1 MWKVIGNLTEN
12 RFLVETSNYNINQP
26 VSTTALPVGKTR
38 RVRIEVSTLQHEE
51 LQMEF
56 HQNKYI
62 RRPRRIQ
69 LAQTLN
75 LKKRQIKIWFQN
87 RRMKHKKEQKLG
99 YLSPPTNSPSSTCS
113 DSSVNVRRRKK
124 CDDRR
129 IASAGAPNNPNQQ
142 AYVADL
148 NISGLYSAPSSILMT
163 KNQGLDSAQFN
174 HHRLTLPHPYVQG
187 WYPASCTQF
196 DAHQHMN
203 VPQPNLQEL
212 LLPAAEYN
220 WEGNGMS
227 ADIF

>member
-1 MWKVIGNLTEN
+1 
-12 RFLVETSNYNINQP
+12 NINQP

-75 LKKRQIKIWFQN
+75 LKERQIKIWFHN
-87 RRMKHKKEQKLG
+87 KRIKHKKEQKLD

-148 NISGLYSAPSSILMT
+148 NISGFYSAPSSILMT
-163 KNQGLDSAQFN
+163 NNQGLDPAQVN
-174 HHRLTLPHPYVQG
+174 YYQVTVPHPYVQG
-187 WYPASCTQF
+187 WYSASCTKF
-196 DAHQHMN
+196 DAH
-203 VPQPNLQEL
+203 
-212 LLPAAEYN
+212 
-220 WEGNGMS
+220 
-227 ADIF
+227 